1 MKRFVKYIL
10 GKTSECKLLFGN
22 AWLFRKGLITYKRSQ
37 EISSGR
43 IAIANFINLNAY
55 EDCMKVIIHSHHLE
69 VTSGLKT
76 HLEDKLNLIKKHF
89 DQIIQINAI
98 LGIDKAHEKE
108 LRQTAELSLHVLG
121 KDLFAL
127 AHHEDLYQAIDLAV
141 SKLDKQIIKVKEKVK
156 NHHRPIAFKH
166 ISADSSVMNL

>member
-1 MKRFVKYIL
+1 VVELLLSIL
-10 GKTSECKLLFGN
+10 LTFT
-22 AWLFRKGLITYKRSQ
+22 LI
-37 EISSGR
+37 
-43 IAIANFINLNAY
+43 

-89 DQIIQINAI
+89 DQIIQINAN

-141 SKLDKQIIKVKEKVK
+141 SKLDKQIIKLKEKVK

-166 ISADSSVMNL
+166 ISADSSGMNL

>member
-1 MKRFVKYIL
+1 M
-10 GKTSECKLLFGN
+10 
-22 AWLFRKGLITYKRSQ
+22 
-37 EISSGR
+37 
-43 IAIANFINLNAY
+43 
-55 EDCMKVIIHSHHLE
+55 
-69 VTSGLKT
+69 
-76 HLEDKLNLIKKHF
+76 
-89 DQIIQINAI
+89 
-98 LGIDKAHEKE
+98 GIDKAHEKE